1 MTAIKLNKTF
11 LQSGSHTKSV
21 FLLLLR
27 LAPFSVAVCGGVDLL
42 HRSDDEADRLTG

>member
-11 LQSGSHTKSV
+11 LQSGFHAKSV

-27 LAPFSVAVCGGVDLL
+27 LVPFSVAVCGGVDLL
-42 HRSDDEADRLTG
+42 HRQDDEEG